1 MKQHVQLPNNMTS
14 ELSPK
19 DLLIYVSIKR
29 YMNNDTREAFPSLE
43 TIAKHASST
52 KPTVRKCIDK
62 LVDLEYITIRK
73 VGRKNVY
80 KFSNAKNFEPF
91 SYEFL
96 DKEDLSANEKAYLIA
111 SQQYMYKDIDN
122 YGKMTYS
129 DNKLSEIINISRHS
143 IKKYDQSL
151 LEKGYL
157 SIVTTDK
164 KDMSS
169 GLMINE
175 KVFHLDELGQAIV
188 FTLKNH
194 EDRIKDTEEN
204 IEDLKTKM
212 KAMQHQIDLFLKGN
226 KETDLNL

>member
-29 YMNNDTREAFPSLE
+29 YMNNETREAFPSLE

-80 KFSNAKNFEPF
+80 KFSNSKNFEPF

-129 DNKLSEIINISRHS
+129 DNKLSEIINMSRHS

-164 KDMSS
+164 KDMS
-169 GLMINE
+169 
-175 KVFHLDELGQAIV
+175 
-188 FTLKNH
+188 
-194 EDRIKDTEEN
+194 
-204 IEDLKTKM
+204 
-212 KAMQHQIDLFLKGN
+212 
-226 KETDLNL
+226 